1 MSTPGGNQAGS
12 STPGGAARDAAAHS
26 AMARERDLPG
36 LLRQVEPLAAR
47 KFVIAIRRLANDLTY
62 GLDGSRFLGSG
73 IDYVQS
79 RLYQDGD
86 PIKSIDWRVTARS
99 TKVHVKQ
106 YEAQRRI
113 PAWFLVD
120 TSASMVVSSTP
131 RSKYELALHCAGGLA
146 LACLDRT
153 SPVGVIGCGV
163 RDVRVPPSLAKDQ
176 VLQWLL
182 RLRRYDYGERTQ
194 LVRRIAELRPTLTAR
209 SIVVV
214 CSDLH
219 EPGAVHAVALLAQQ
233 HEVAVLQF
241 QDPAELAVPG
251 SGWMRAQDA
260 ESGRGFV
267 SSGRKALLDQAAIEH
282 ELRRGGVDHL
292 LIRTDQPFVHRLRH
306 FFRNRGL
313 GRGAR

>member
-1 MSTPGGNQAGS
+1 MTLPSRRTPSG
-12 STPGGAARDAAAHS
+12 DAL
-26 AMARERDLPG
+26 ARERELPG
-36 LLRQVEPLAAR
+36 CIANLEPLAAR
-47 KFVIAIRRLANDLTY
+47 RFVIAIRRLADDLTY

-79 RLYQDGD
+79 RAYLPGD

-99 TKVHVKQ
+99 GKYHVKE

-113 PAWFLVD
+113 PAWFLID
-120 TSASMVVSSTP
+120 TSASMVVSSLH
-131 RSKYELALHCAGGLA
+131 RSKYELALHVAGGLA

-153 SPVGVIGCGV
+153 SPVGVLGCGR
-163 RDVRVPPSLAKDQ
+163 RDVRVEPSLAKDQ

-182 RLRRYDYGERTQ
+182 RLRRHAFDEPTQ
-194 LVRRIAELRPTLTAR
+194 LARRIRELRPTLTSR
-209 SIVVV
+209 SLVVV

-219 EPGAVHAVALLAQQ
+219 EPGAVHAAALLAQQ

-241 QDPAELAVPG
+241 QDPVEAMTQ
-251 SGWMRAQDA
+251 SGTGFVRAGEA
-260 ESGRGFV
+260 ESGREFV
-267 SSGRKALLDQAAIEH
+267 TRGRRRLLDQAAIEN

-292 LIRTDQPFVHRLRH
+292 LIRTDQPFLHRLRH
-306 FFRNRGL
+306 FFRARGNV

>member
-1 MSTPGGNQAGS
+1 MNDRVDAER
-12 STPGGAARDAAAHS
+12 AARGRSD
-26 AMARERDLPG
+26 DLPG
-36 LLRQVEPLAAR
+36 LLAHVEPLAAR

-79 RLYQDGD
+79 RLYQHGD
-86 PIKSIDWRVTARS
+86 SVKSIDWRVTARS
-99 TKVHVKQ
+99 TKVHVKE

-113 PAWFLVD
+113 PAWFLID
-120 TSASMVVSSTP
+120 TSASMVVSSTA

-153 SPVGVIGCGV
+153 SPVGVIGCGE
-163 RDVRVPPSLAKDQ
+163 REVRVPPSLAKDQ

-182 RLRRYDYGERTQ
+182 ALRRHAFDDRTA

-241 QDPAELAVPG
+241 QDPAELALPG
-251 SGWMRAQDA
+251 SGFVRAQEA
-260 ESGRGFV
+260 ESGRAFV
-267 SSGRKALLDQAAIEH
+267 NHGRRRLLDQATIEA

-306 FFRNRGL
+306 FFRARGL